1 MALQR
6 CGITVDKTS
15 KELQAHGTADFPCGG
30 YDSIYRK
37 NGEKPYPGTGTKRW
51 KWSLSRRGLSP

>member
-30 YDSIYRK
+30 YDSIYREEW
-37 NGEKPYPGTGTKRW
+37 GEAVSW
-51 KWSLSRRGLSP
+51 HWHEEM